1 MNVHPDLLKI
11 LGKIP
16 RVPLGVY
23 PTPLEHLPRLSQ
35 ELNRSVYIKR
45 DDLIGP
51 ALGGN
56 KTRKLEFLLAE
67 AQRLGHTKV
76 ATFGGLQSNHARLTA
91 AAANRLGMQTH
102 LFYFER
108 QPTRLRGKLALNKLL
123 GASMHYIPFAGPGRN
138 QRIEV
143 TSRLVH
149 ILAFSL
155 IGRHYFIPVGGHTCL
170 GCLGYVQ
177 AAIELDEQA
186 RQSGIPDA
194 TVWMA
199 AGSGGTL
206 AGMMA
211 GLALWN
217 SCLKP
222 IGVDVGKLWKAFP
235 ASIARLANEI
245 CNLLGSSARFSHS
258 RVPLIENLY
267 VGPAYG
273 SPSADGLQALT
284 RLARTEGIL
293 LDPVYTAK
301 AFAGM
306 LDQIGAGSL
315 EPGAPVI
322 FLHTGGV
329 PALFAFDEQQLLLT

>member
-1 MNVHPDLLKI
+1 
-11 LGKIP
+11 
-16 RVPLGVY
+16 
-23 PTPLEHLPRLSQ
+23 
-35 ELNRSVYIKR
+35 
-45 DDLIGP
+45 
-51 ALGGN
+51 
-56 KTRKLEFLLAE
+56 
-67 AQRLGHTKV
+67 
-76 ATFGGLQSNHARLTA
+76 
-91 AAANRLGMQTH
+91 
-102 LFYFER
+102 
-108 QPTRLRGKLALNKLL
+108 
-123 GASMHYIPFAGPGRN
+123 
-138 QRIEV
+138 
-143 TSRLVH
+143 
-149 ILAFSL
+149 
-155 IGRHYFIPVGGHTCL
+155 
-170 GCLGYVQ
+170 
-177 AAIELDEQA
+177 
-186 RQSGIPDA
+186 
-194 TVWMA
+194 
-199 AGSGGTL
+199 
-206 AGMMA
+206 
-211 GLALWN
+211 
-217 SCLKP
+217 
-222 IGVDVGKLWKAFP
+222 VDVGKLWKAFP